1 VQYEP
6 SMLDSKK
13 WEHVVVVTHGL
24 LDPKKIRITEHDGI
38 EIGN

>member
-1 VQYEP
+1 
-6 SMLDSKK
+6 
-13 WEHVVVVTHGL
+13 VVVVTHGL